1 MAGQQ
6 SVQSSVRPAT
16 TAATTAWSAP
26 PLAAFL
32 NKLNESVPVE
42 VVLVGLMVGRLV
54 VGVVMGG
61 RLVVGVV
68 MVGRLVVGVVMGG
81 RLGWWAAGSDQRE
94 RPPSPAAPGSS
105 AAQDR
110 FCARAAAASRPAPP
124 GPHRRVLLQITV
136 DHGTVTGHHSSQHN
150 SQLQPVVPP
159 LPRDHACHQYPVT
172 RRMRMFS
179 SLPAVLLVLTAAR
192 TAGQAAQCSQ
202 TESAS
207 LTCNVKTLQAGPRV
221 IPQVWQH

>member
-6 SVQSSVRPAT
+6 SVQSSAEPAT

-42 VVLVGLMVGRLV
+42 VVLVGL
-54 VGVVMGG
+54 
-61 RLVVGVV
+61 

-221 IPQVWQH
+221 IPQVWQHYNLTFSGPDKIC